1 MIIYLALAAL
11 AAAAIWIRLAPSDPA
26 RWHVDPGTIA
36 VPDCA
41 QLATTRT
48 SARVSCLHKADPVA
62 LLAALDQI
70 AIDSPR
76 TVRLAGSAETGRI
89 TWVTRS
95 VIWGFPDY
103 TTAQATVTPQGT
115 RLDILARLR
124 FGGFDQGVNAARLR
138 AWLAK
143 L

>member
-1 MIIYLALAAL
+1 MIIYIALVALAGTAL
-11 AAAAIWIRLAPSDPA
+11 WIRVAPSNAA

-36 VPDCA
+36 ATDCA

-48 SARVSCLHKADPVA
+48 SARVTCLRDGDPVA
-62 LLAALDQI
+62 LLTALDQI
-70 AIDSPR
+70 ALDWPR

-95 VIWGFPDY
+95 LLWGFPDY
-103 TTAQATVTPQGT
+103 TTAQASVTPQGA

-138 AWLAK
+138 AWVAK